1 MLLFNLHVCLNF
13 INSIVGLK
21 QEIHHT
27 NDILAKEK
35 KSKNVL
41 SFYKFSVQIIS
52 LFIIVLIACI
62 YMFNHQNSVL
72 LSIIIL
78 CLMYLLLNIDY
89 IAEIYTKPSL
99 NKRYELDQTNVFGML
114 MFSIAYFIN
123 DDFWIEIIM
132 FHDLFTIN
140 YLSDLYQLLIL
151 SLAFAIYYLFII
163 SIIPLIFRNLNN
175 IIKRMKFRYLKTVKT
190 KIEKMLSLKNLIFYY
205 PCLKYVL
212 KNNIKRLKFI
222 VLMFSFIIELFLN
235 VISII
240 IYLVY
245 FCFRVCI
252 LVFYKLCCYI
262 KSIFSLFCSMQTEL
276 YFSKFIRLSIIASLF
291 TTIYVANFQMN
302 LKLSESENFYEFLA
316 GTIIIPLFYDSLHR
330 IKELSKK
337 EKENG

>member
-1 MLLFNLHVCLNF
+1 
-13 INSIVGLK
+13 
-21 QEIHHT
+21 
-27 NDILAKEK
+27 
-35 KSKNVL
+35 
-41 SFYKFSVQIIS
+41 
-52 LFIIVLIACI
+52 
-62 YMFNHQNSVL
+62 
-72 LSIIIL
+72 
-78 CLMYLLLNIDY
+78 
-89 IAEIYTKPSL
+89 
-99 NKRYELDQTNVFGML
+99 
-114 MFSIAYFIN
+114 
-123 DDFWIEIIM
+123 
-132 FHDLFTIN
+132 
-140 YLSDLYQLLIL
+140 
-151 SLAFAIYYLFII
+151 
-163 SIIPLIFRNLNN
+163 
-175 IIKRMKFRYLKTVKT
+175 MKFRYLKTVKT
-190 KIEKMLSLKNLIFYY
+190 KIEKMLLLKNLIFYY

-235 VISII
+235 VLSII

-276 YFSKFIRLSIIASLF
+276 YFSRFIRLSIIASLF